1 MMPSTDRDIIA
12 AMIAELHNLYRD
24 PAAIDLHARLDSVG
38 ALLDELREH
47 VGAARSQPVSAPA
60 VAYAPSVVSTDS
72 IPSLADRL
80 VHHIR
85 QATTV
90 RIASAF
96 LSPAETNPLILPLR
110 ELTSRGGP
118 VRILTS
124 TMGFFNSP
132 DALSAFLAWDG
143 PLELR
148 LYHEQPDQPEKLLTG
163 RARAF
168 HAKTLLIEK
177 VSQPNVVAVGSANL
191 TGAGF
196 STNVEWDYVTDFE
209 VNVPLGGG
217 RSAYANAAE
226 LFDRVWS
233 DMSYRPDEAFLA
245 RYREIWQRGLSLRR
259 RVFQTGI
266 EDPDHEAD
274 GPLPEAAVPRLA
286 PNPAQ
291 QIALKRMAALRHA
304 GVCRYAVIAATGVG
318 KTILS
323 AFDVLNTG
331 ARRVLFL
338 AHRRTILEHTR
349 SDYLRVLGDE
359 VRTSI
364 VQGAESLTGLSEQSD
379 GVHVVFAMVPTL
391 GRQSALDRLPPEF
404 FDYIVIDEFHHAAAE
419 TYTRILDHFE
429 PRYLLGMTA
438 TPDRTDG
445 QDVLAVCG
453 RNVAYDVR
461 VLEAVDRGWLTP
473 FQYYAIHDPTD
484 YRQIRWNGKGYDEN
498 ELERALSEDTRADL
512 IVRNLRLYQ
521 SSSGDRRALAFCSN
535 VGHARWMA
543 HAFAERGI
551 PAEALTGETPE
562 DQRIEI
568 LRRLEDPDDPLEVV
582 CAVDVLNEGF
592 DIPGATHIL
601 MLRPTQSFTVFLQQ
615 LGRGLRLHSRKG
627 FVLVLDFVGNY
638 RKSMVAPLVL
648 NGYHS
653 VPERGGIPSPGEFS
667 PPSGCFVG
675 ADQEVVRIWSDAI
688 RPLSKNSP
696 EARLARVRAV
706 LEELSETD
714 ASNVSRYI
722 GDVRL
727 PELFLFSMDR
737 EGGSSDI
744 ASDIKKLGGWLRAR
758 QELAIVSAYETSLI
772 GTPGE
777 DLLSHIEEELKPNK
791 SYKMAVLHV
800 LLDRSDQGEDSG
812 NWHVHGLAPH
822 FLAYYLR
829 DRRRISDWKEL
840 SRVTPPEDFPLSK
853 VVAQLKKMPLGKL
866 SNGED
871 KPFTLSDGVFALK
884 DSYRE
889 YWRND
894 RFRALVRERVE
905 YAEARYWARQS
916 FDDSPA

>member
-1 MMPSTDRDIIA
+1 MQSSDRDLIA

-24 PAAIDLHARLDSVG
+24 PASGDLHARLDVVS
-38 ALLDELREH
+38 ALLDELRAH
-47 VGAARSQPVSAPA
+47 VGAARSRPVSAPA
-60 VAYAPSVVSTDS
+60 AGYVPSLVSTDS
-72 IPSLADRL
+72 DPSLAARL

-85 QATTV
+85 EASTV

-96 LSPAETNPLILPLR
+96 LSPGETNPLILPLR
-110 ELTSRGGP
+110 ELTSRGRP
-118 VRILTS
+118 VRVLTS
-124 TMGFFNSP
+124 VMGFFNSP

-148 LYHEQPDQPEKLLTG
+148 LYHEQPDQPEQLLTG

-177 VSQPNVVAVGSANL
+177 ESQPNVLAVGSANL

-196 STNVEWDYVTDFE
+196 STNVEWGYVTDFE

-217 RSAYANAAE
+217 QSAYAKAAE
-226 LFDRVWS
+226 LFDRVWFE
-233 DMSYRPDEAFLA
+233 MSYRPDETFLA
-245 RYREIWQRGLSLRR
+245 RYREIWQRSLFLRR
-259 RVFQTGI
+259 RIFQTGI
-266 EDPDHEAD
+266 KNADHEAD
-274 GPLPEAAVPRLA
+274 GPLTEPAVPRLA

-291 QIALKRMAALRHA
+291 QIALKRMATLRQA
-304 GVCRYAVIAATGVG
+304 GVRRYAVIAATGVG

-323 AFDVLNTG
+323 AFDVLNAD
-331 ARRVLFL
+331 ARRILFL

-359 VRTSI
+359 VRTSV
-364 VQGAESLTGLSEQSD
+364 VQGADSLAGLSEQSD
-379 GVHVVFAMVPTL
+379 STHVVFAMVPTL
-391 GRQSALDRLPPEF
+391 GRQSALDLLPPEF

-429 PRYLLGMTA
+429 PHYLLGMTA

-445 QDVLAVCG
+445 QDVLAVCD

-461 VLEAVDRGWLTP
+461 LLEAVDRGWLSP

-484 YRQIRWNGKGYDEN
+484 YRQIRWTGQGYDED
-498 ELERALSEDTRADL
+498 ELERVLSEDTRADL

-551 PAEALTGETPE
+551 PAEPLTGETPE
-562 DQRIEI
+562 DQRTEY

-582 CAVDVLNEGF
+582 CAVDVLNEGV

-615 LGRGLRLHSRKG
+615 LGRGLRLHSGKG

-638 RKSMVAPLVL
+638 RKSMVAPLAL
-648 NGYHS
+648 NGFHS
-653 VPERGGIPSPGEFS
+653 IPERGRIPEPGVFS

-675 ADQEVVRIWSDAI
+675 ADKEVVRIWNDAI
-688 RPLSKNSP
+688 KPLSKNSV

-706 LEELSETD
+706 LEDLAETD
-714 ASNVSRYI
+714 AGNVSRDI

-727 PELFLFSMDR
+727 PELFLFSKDR
-737 EGGSSDI
+737 DSSRSDI
-744 ASDIKKLGGWLRAR
+744 ASDIKNLGGWLKAR
-758 QELAIVSAYETSLI
+758 HELAIASPYETSLI
-772 GTPGE
+772 GTSAE

-791 SYKMAVLHV
+791 LFKMAVLHV
-800 LLDRSDQGEDSG
+800 LLDLSDQGNDGGSW
-812 NWHVHGLAPH
+812 NVHELAPH
-822 FLAYYLR
+822 VLAYYLR
-829 DRRRISDWKEL
+829 DRRHIADWAGL
-840 SRVTPPEDFPLSK
+840 SRSPSAEGFPLSK
-853 VVAQLKKMPLGKL
+853 VVAHLKKMPLDRL
-866 SNGED
+866 SNGEN
-871 KPFTLSDGVFALK
+871 KPFTLTDGAFALK
-884 DSYRE
+884 DPYCE
-889 YWRND
+889 AWRNNA
-894 RFRALVRERVE
+894 FRALVRERVE
-905 YAEARYWARQS
+905 YAEARYWARKS